1 MIKTA
6 ILTLLCM
13 MSMLF
18 SGWKDNSLKDI
29 TKPYLGEY
37 ECTQALFGDVDYL
50 NALEDVSLT
59 LEKENKFILTFCE
72 KGKEKQTLKGV
83 YEYNKDR
90 ETITLKSVDKNYFK
104 REFPLKKGILY
115 ITVGIGE
122 KTLSLQFKQK

>member
-1 MIKTA
+1 MMKTA
-6 ILTLLCM
+6 IFTLLCTL
-13 MSMLF
+13 SMLF
-18 SGWKDNSLKDI
+18 SGWKDHSLKDI

-37 ECTQALFGDVDYL
+37 ECTQALFGGVDYL
-50 NALEDVSLT
+50 NALEDVCLT

-72 KGKEKQTLKGV
+72 KGKEKQTLKGK
-83 YEYNKDR
+83 YEYNKDK
-90 ETITLKSVDKNYFK
+90 ETIMLISEDNDYFK

>member
-6 ILTLLCM
+6 ILTLLCS

-37 ECTQALFGDVDYL
+37 ECTQALFGGEDYL
-50 NALEDVSLT
+50 NKLEYVNLT
-59 LEKENKFILTFCE
+59 LEKENNFILTFSE
-72 KGKEKQTLKGV
+72 KGKEKQTLKGL

-90 ETITLKSVDKNYFK
+90 ETIILKSEDKDFFK
-104 REFPLKKGILY
+104 REFPLKKGIIY

-122 KTLSLQFKQK
+122 KTLFLQFKQK